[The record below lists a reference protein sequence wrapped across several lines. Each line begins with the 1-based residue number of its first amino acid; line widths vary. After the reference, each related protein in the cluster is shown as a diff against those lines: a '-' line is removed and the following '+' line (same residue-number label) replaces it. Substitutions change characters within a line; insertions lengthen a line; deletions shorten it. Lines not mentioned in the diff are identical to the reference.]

1 MIEIIV
7 PGFVAIKMDRISTEE
22 RYPSFGIN
30 IGIELI
36 TFSGKKEIQLNSVWF
51 EQKSWDEF
59 ISRLGNFENS
69 GSAILSDMSDDLKIK
84 ITREEKSIYF
94 YLSGNEKFTNG
105 EFGFQYKRSIDRDDL
120 EVIAA
125 AFRRF

>member
-1 MIEIIV
+1 MIEIAV

-59 ISRLGNFENS
+59 ISRLVNFENS
-69 GSAILSDMSDDLKIK
+69 GSAIFSDMNEDLKIK
-84 ITREEKSIYF
+84 ITREKKVFIFICRRTKSLQMVSLDF
-94 YLSGNEKFTNG
+94 
-105 EFGFQYKRSIDRDDL
+105 SIS
-120 EVIAA
+120 AA
-125 AFRRF
+125 LIETIWR